1 MISAVVGETR
11 SEVRHNKWLIVYKRL
26 NKTGESFFRAA
37 SMVRS
42 SKVLGPNYQRCAVSS

>member
-11 SEVRHNKWLIVYKRL
+11 SEVRHNKWLIVYIRL
-26 NKTGESFFRAA
+26 NKTVESFFRAA

-42 SKVLGPNYQRCAVSS
+42 SKVLGPKYQRCAVSS